1 MKAFLAA
8 LLLASTVSQ
17 DKPPRALDLLDESG
31 QQYEKSGSGW
41 SVKFTGNNLKQVS
54 IYVAQPGEMIVL
66 AALLANK
73 ADVQDASGL
82 QAILLRANEDY
93 DYIKTTI
100 DDDGDYMIRLDL
112 LALGLT
118 GKRLSEHLVQIA
130 TVVDLLEPS
139 VSKFRK
145 KK

>member
-82 QAILLRANEDY
+82 QSILLRANEDY